1 MLKNRVKIRQPKSQ
15 TNTTRRTYIDKHNI
29 VFYHLCSVV
38 DDDISGVQ
46 QSVSRA
52 FLTGV
57 RRGAENQKDKKK
69 DKNKNKKVFYR
80 VFVSL
85 RQTHCF
91 FFQKL
96 FCFVSSSRERTAV

>member
-1 MLKNRVKIRQPKSQ
+1 
-15 TNTTRRTYIDKHNI
+15 
-29 VFYHLCSVV
+29 
-38 DDDISGVQ
+38 
-46 QSVSRA
+46 VSRA

-57 RRGAENQKDKKK
+57 RRGAENQKDKK
-69 DKNKNKKVFYR
+69 KNKKVFYR